1 MLITILITILL
12 VTTAGCAK
20 TYYVKPGATA
30 ADFDVDKE
38 ACVNNA
44 SMAAGGTYPPT
55 QPNANRMVP
64 GYGTYPPTQPNAN
77 AMLYQ
82 QDMVDQCLS
91 QRGWRKSTP
100 SETAEIERRQQQQ
113 QQ

>member
-55 QPNANRMVP
+55 QPNAN
-64 GYGTYPPTQPNAN
+64 